1 MNKRVSKLKDNVNQI
16 FTQAESLRYKGKE
29 KALKG
34 YLKTHRINGVEG
46 YDPKTFISSIKL
58 KVLDLIKQQKK
69 SIKLNFIFTSTFVKE
84 NPATDQIDENCYF
97 DSLVET
103 IDESTDL
110 SDIFNVMSSRLLE
123 LMKQFQ
129 NQASG
134 W

>member
-1 MNKRVSKLKDNVNQI
+1 M
-16 FTQAESLRYKGKE
+16 
-29 KALKG
+29 KG
-34 YLKTHRINGVEG
+34 YLKTYRINGVEG

-58 KVLDLIKQQKK
+58 KVLDLIKQQK

-84 NPATDQIDENCYF
+84 NPVADQIDENCYF
-97 DSLVET
+97 HYLVET

-129 NQASG
+129 NQGSG
-134 W
+134 WQFDKVENFDIEIDPFEEEVTLKLKNFNRSM